1 MKEKESLM
9 KKRSLRNVRWSVVLI
24 AAVFIAIGG
33 YLLYSHIALNE
44 VSSELLAAKQ
54 ELTKLEGEAGNLQVS
69 IDSKNSMGEIE
80 RIATEELGMV
90 KIENYQIQTINLL
103 TDDTVEIIKDEP
115 KNDSWWDGVV
125 AEFNILLEYLS

>member
-1 MKEKESLM
+1 MPGIRFSAVLCIVLFLM
-9 KKRSLRNVRWSVVLI
+9 M
-24 AAVFIAIGG
+24 GG

-44 VSSELLAAKQ
+44 VSSDLLAAKK
-54 ELTKLEGEAGNLQVS
+54 ELSSLEGEAGALQVS
-69 IDSKNSMGEIE
+69 IDRKNSMDEIE
-80 RIATEELGMV
+80 RIATEELGMS

-125 AEFNILLEYLS
+125 QEFNILVEYLS

>member
-1 MKEKESLM
+1 MKQLKI
-9 KKRSLRNVRWSVVLI
+9 RGIRWSAVLCI
-24 AAVFIAIGG
+24 AVFLALGG

-103 TDDTVEIIKDEP
+103 KDDTVEIVKDTP
-115 KNDSWWDGVV
+115 TNDSWWDGVV

>member
-1 MKEKESLM
+1 M
-9 KKRSLRNVRWSVVLI
+9 KKRSLSNVRWSVVLI

-54 ELTKLEGEAGNLQVS
+54 ELTKLEGEAGTLQVS

-103 TDDTVEIIKDEP
+103 TDDTVEIIKDQP
-115 KNDSWWDGVV
+115 TNDSWWDGVV

>member
-1 MKEKESLM
+1 
-9 KKRSLRNVRWSVVLI
+9 
-24 AAVFIAIGG
+24 G

-115 KNDSWWDGVV
+115 TNDSWWDGVV

>member
-1 MKEKESLM
+1 M
-9 KKRSLRNVRWSVVLI
+9 KKFNIHGIRWSAVLCL
-24 AAVFIAIGG
+24 ALFLAIGG

-44 VSSELLAAKQ
+44 VSSDLLAAKAD
-54 ELTKLEGEAGNLQVS
+54 LTKLEGETGALQVS
-69 IDSKNSMGEIE
+69 IESKNSMDEIE

-115 KNDSWWDGVV
+115 TNDSWWDGVV
-125 AEFNILLEYLS
+125 AEFNIILEYLS

>member
-1 MKEKESLM
+1 M
-9 KKRSLRNVRWSVVLI
+9 KKMSFQRFRWSVVLTVAFFLI
-24 AAVFIAIGG
+24 IGG

-44 VSSELLAAKQ
+44 VSNDLLAAKQ

-115 KNDSWWDGVV
+115 TNDSWWDGVV
-125 AEFNILLEYLS
+125 AEFNILWEYLN

>member
-1 MKEKESLM
+1 M
-9 KKRSLRNVRWSVVLI
+9 KKLNFQRFRWSVVLTVAFFLI
-24 AAVFIAIGG
+24 IGG

-44 VSSELLAAKQ
+44 VSSDLLAAKQ

-103 TDDTVEIIKDEP
+103 KDDTVEIVKDTP
-115 KNDSWWDGVV
+115 TNDSWWDGVV

>member
-1 MKEKESLM
+1 M
-9 KKRSLRNVRWSVVLI
+9 KKLDLRNIRWSVVLI

-115 KNDSWWDGVV
+115 TNDSWWDGVV

>member
-1 MKEKESLM
+1 M
-9 KKRSLRNVRWSVVLI
+9 
-24 AAVFIAIGG
+24 GG

-44 VSSELLAAKQ
+44 VSRELLVAKK
-54 ELTKLEGEAGNLQVS
+54 ELSSLEGQAGALQVS
-69 IDSKNSMGEIE
+69 IDSKNSMDEIE

-125 AEFNILLEYLS
+125 QEFNIIVEYLS

>member
-1 MKEKESLM
+1 M
-9 KKRSLRNVRWSVVLI
+9 KKLNLRNVRWSVLLI

-54 ELTKLEGEAGNLQVS
+54 ELTRLEGEAGNLQVS

-115 KNDSWWDGVV
+115 TNDSWWDGVV

>member
-1 MKEKESLM
+1 M
-9 KKRSLRNVRWSVVLI
+9 KKLHMPSLHWTTVVCIVVL
-24 AAVFIAIGG
+24 VLLGG

-44 VSSELLAAKQ
+44 VSRELLAAKK
-54 ELTKLEGEAGNLQVS
+54 ELNSLEGQAGALQVS
-69 IDSKNSMGEIE
+69 IDSKNSMEEIE

-115 KNDSWWDGVV
+115 KDDSWWDGIVQ
-125 AEFNILLEYLS
+125 EFNIIVEYLS

>member
-1 MKEKESLM
+1 M
-9 KKRSLRNVRWSVVLI
+9 KKLNLRNIRWSVVLI
-24 AAVFIAIGG
+24 AVVFIAIGG

-44 VSSELLAAKQ
+44 VSSDLLAAKQ
-54 ELTKLEGEAGNLQVS
+54 QLTKLEGEAGNLQVS

-90 KIENYQIQTINLL
+90 KIENYQIQTINLT

-115 KNDSWWDGVV
+115 TNDSWWDGVV

>member
-1 MKEKESLM
+1 M
-9 KKRSLRNVRWSVVLI
+9 KKLNFQRFRWSVVLTVAFLLI
-24 AAVFIAIGG
+24 IGG

-44 VSSELLAAKQ
+44 VSSDLLAAKQ
-54 ELTKLEGEAGNLQVS
+54 ELTKLEGDAGNLQVS

-80 RIATEELGMV
+80 RVATEELGMV

-115 KNDSWWDGVV
+115 TNDSWWDGVV
-125 AEFNILLEYLS
+125 AEFNILWEYLN

>member
-1 MKEKESLM
+1 MRKL
-9 KKRSLRNVRWSVVLI
+9 NIHGIRWSAVLCL
-24 AAVFIAIGG
+24 ALFLAIGG

-44 VSSELLAAKQ
+44 VSSDLLAAKA
-54 ELTKLEGEAGNLQVS
+54 ELTKLEGETGALQVS
-69 IDSKNSMGEIE
+69 IESKNSMDEIE

-115 KNDSWWDGVV
+115 TNNSWWDGVV
-125 AEFNILLEYLS
+125 AEFNIILEYLS

>member
-1 MKEKESLM
+1 M
-9 KKRSLRNVRWSVVLI
+9 KKLNLRNVRWSVVLI

-115 KNDSWWDGVV
+115 TNDSWWDGVV

>member
-1 MKEKESLM
+1 M
-9 KKRSLRNVRWSVVLI
+9 KKINIHNIRWSVILCI
-24 AAVFIAIGG
+24 AAFLAIGG

-44 VSSELLAAKQ
+44 VSNDLLSAKSEL
-54 ELTKLEGEAGNLQVS
+54 TRLEGEARALQVA
-69 IDSKNSMGEIE
+69 IEQKNSLDEIE

-115 KNDSWWDGVV
+115 KDDSWWDGVV

>member
-1 MKEKESLM
+1 MRKLNI
-9 KKRSLRNVRWSVVLI
+9 RGIRWSVVLCVL
-24 AAVFIAIGG
+24 VFMIMGG

-44 VSSELLAAKQ
+44 VSSDLLAAKSD
-54 ELTKLEGEAGNLQVS
+54 LTKLEGETGALQVS
-69 IDSKNSMGEIE
+69 IESKNSMDEIE

-115 KNDSWWDGVV
+115 NGNSWWDGVV
-125 AEFNILLEYLS
+125 AEFNIVLEFRTQTINS

>member
-1 MKEKESLM
+1 MRKFHMPGIRFSAVLCIVLFLM
-9 KKRSLRNVRWSVVLI
+9 M
-24 AAVFIAIGG
+24 GG

-44 VSSELLAAKQ
+44 VSSDLLAAKK
-54 ELTKLEGEAGNLQVS
+54 ELSSLEGEAGALQVS
-69 IDSKNSMGEIE
+69 IDRKNSMDEIE
-80 RIATEELGMV
+80 RIATEELGMS

-125 AEFNILLEYLS
+125 QEFNILVEYLS

>member
-1 MKEKESLM
+1 MRKFNI
-9 KKRSLRNVRWSVVLI
+9 RGIRWSAVLCLVLFM
-24 AAVFIAIGG
+24 AVGG

-44 VSSELLAAKQ
+44 VSSDLLAAKSD
-54 ELTKLEGEAGNLQVS
+54 LTKLEGETGALQVS
-69 IDSKNSMGEIE
+69 IESKNSMDEIE

-115 KNDSWWDGVV
+115 TGDSWWDGVV
-125 AEFNILLEYLS
+125 AEFNIILEYLS

>member
-1 MKEKESLM
+1 MRKF
-9 KKRSLRNVRWSVVLI
+9 NIHGIRWSAVLCL
-24 AAVFIAIGG
+24 ALFLAIGG

-44 VSSELLAAKQ
+44 VSSDLLAAKA
-54 ELTKLEGEAGNLQVS
+54 ELTKLEGETGALQVS
-69 IDSKNSMGEIE
+69 IESKNSMDEIE

-115 KNDSWWDGVV
+115 TNDSWWDGVV
-125 AEFNILLEYLS
+125 AEFNIILEYLS

>member
-1 MKEKESLM
+1 M
-9 KKRSLRNVRWSVVLI
+9 KKLNFQRFRWSVVLTVAFLLI
-24 AAVFIAIGG
+24 IGG

-44 VSSELLAAKQ
+44 VSSDLLAAKQ

-80 RIATEELGMV
+80 RVATEELGMV

-115 KNDSWWDGVV
+115 TNDSWWDGVV
-125 AEFNILLEYLS
+125 AEFNILWEYLN

>member
-1 MKEKESLM
+1 MRKL
-9 KKRSLRNVRWSVVLI
+9 NIHGIRWSVVLCL
-24 AAVFIAIGG
+24 ALFLAIGG

-44 VSSELLAAKQ
+44 VSSDLLAAKA
-54 ELTKLEGEAGNLQVS
+54 ELTKLEGETGALQVS
-69 IDSKNSMGEIE
+69 IESKNSMDEIE

-115 KNDSWWDGVV
+115 TNNSWWDGVV
-125 AEFNILLEYLS
+125 AEFNIILEYLS

>member
-1 MKEKESLM
+1 M
-9 KKRSLRNVRWSVVLI
+9 KKFHIHNIRWSVVLCI
-24 AAVFIAIGG
+24 MVFLAIGG

-44 VSSELLAAKQ
+44 VSRELLIAKD
-54 ELTKLEGEAGNLQVS
+54 ELSRLEGEATGLQVS
-69 IDSKNSMGEIE
+69 IDGKNSMDEIE

-115 KNDSWWDGVV
+115 ANDSWWDGVV
-125 AEFNILLEYLS
+125 AEFNILWEYIN

>member
-1 MKEKESLM
+1 MRKLNI
-9 KKRSLRNVRWSVVLI
+9 RGIRWSVVLCVL
-24 AAVFIAIGG
+24 VFMIMGG

-44 VSSELLAAKQ
+44 VSSDLLAAKSD
-54 ELTKLEGEAGNLQVS
+54 LTKLEGETGALQVS
-69 IDSKNSMGEIE
+69 IESKNSMDEIE

-115 KNDSWWDGVV
+115 NGNSWWDGVV
-125 AEFNILLEYLS
+125 AEFNIVLEYLS